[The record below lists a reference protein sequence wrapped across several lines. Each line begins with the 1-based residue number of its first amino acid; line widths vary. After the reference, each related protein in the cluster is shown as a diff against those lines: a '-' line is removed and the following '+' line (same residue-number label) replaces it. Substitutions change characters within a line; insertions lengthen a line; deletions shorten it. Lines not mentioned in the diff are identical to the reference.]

1 MGISRAKWLSI
12 ISGPFLFFVIV
23 LFVHPSGMSEPA
35 RMVLASTLW
44 VAAWW
49 ITEAIPIPVT
59 SLLPL
64 ILLPLTGA
72 AGVQETAEAYA
83 DPIIFLYVGGFIIA
97 AGIEKWNLHK
107 RIALLTIARTGSDAR
122 FIVLGFMLAT
132 ALLSMWISNTA
143 TTVMMLP
150 IGLAVIS
157 QLGDTK
163 GAQDFGKALM
173 LGIAYA
179 ASLGGMATLIGTPTN
194 LVFAGIVRDTYQT
207 EITFTQWMAVG
218 LPVSIVLLAL
228 CWVYLTRFGFRLKGE
243 TISGGRQEIARQ
255 IKTLGGA
262 SFEEK
267 AVAVVF
273 VFTALCWVSRSILLK
288 RWFPAIDDSM
298 IAVAG
303 ATLLFLI
310 PSKRDKGSMLI
321 NWKEAVGIPWGII
334 LLFGGGLAIA
344 AGFQSSGLAV
354 WIGNQMTLLQGIP
367 ILLLMLIVVT
377 CVTALS
383 ELASN
388 VATAAM
394 ILPVL
399 IAISAAIG
407 VNPYVLLVSATLA
420 ASIGFMLPVA
430 TPPNAVVFG
439 SGYLKIRDMMRA
451 GIWMD
456 VMCILIVSLYMYF
469 FLPLLWHQY

>member
-1 MGISRAKWLSI
+1 
-12 ISGPFLFFVIV
+12 
-23 LFVHPSGMSEPA
+23 
-35 RMVLASTLW
+35 
-44 VAAWW
+44 
-49 ITEAIPIPVT
+49 
-59 SLLPL
+59 
-64 ILLPLTGA
+64 
-72 AGVQETAEAYA
+72 
-83 DPIIFLYVGGFIIA
+83 
-97 AGIEKWNLHK
+97 
-107 RIALLTIARTGSDAR
+107 
-122 FIVLGFMLAT
+122 
-132 ALLSMWISNTA
+132 
-143 TTVMMLP
+143 
-150 IGLAVIS
+150 
-157 QLGDTK
+157 
-163 GAQDFGKALM
+163 
-173 LGIAYA
+173 
-179 ASLGGMATLIGTPTN
+179 
-194 LVFAGIVRDTYQT
+194 
-207 EITFTQWMAVG
+207 
-218 LPVSIVLLAL
+218 
-228 CWVYLTRFGFRLKGE
+228 
-243 TISGGRQEIARQ
+243 
-255 IKTLGGA
+255 
-262 SFEEK
+262 
-267 AVAVVF
+267 VF